1 MDAAYRRQG
10 RNSRERLRVAS
21 DVANLDPHPRR
32 RFPYEL
38 TAPNG
43 PAGKP
48 AASKVH
54 GSIDPGQPGLS
65 FLADAGK
72 SSRTRSPGEF
82 AMFAL
87 DVMRTS
93 FATIKP
99 GAPLLDAVRLL
110 LETGQRGLPV
120 LDGSG
125 ALVGVISE
133 GDFLH
138 RRELGVHWPEGFW
151 LEWLLSREEG
161 RLVRERTRA
170 LSVDAVMSRKPV
182 CVDECATVDE
192 IVAEMDKHQILQ
204 VMVLR
209 DTRVVGIV
217 GRAQL
222 LLALERILSRSD
234 GD

>member
-1 MDAAYRRQG
+1 M
-10 RNSRERLRVAS
+10 L
-21 DVANLDPHPRR
+21 
-32 RFPYEL
+32 
-38 TAPNG
+38 
-43 PAGKP
+43 
-48 AASKVH
+48 
-54 GSIDPGQPGLS
+54 
-65 FLADAGK
+65 
-72 SSRTRSPGEF
+72 
-82 AMFAL
+82 AL
-87 DVMRTS
+87 DVMLTS

-192 IVAEMDKHQILQ
+192 IVVEMDKHQISQ

-209 DTRVVGIV
+209 GMRVVGIV
-217 GRAQL
+217 GRVQL
-222 LLALERILSRSD
+222 ITALERILTRSE
-234 GD
+234 GS